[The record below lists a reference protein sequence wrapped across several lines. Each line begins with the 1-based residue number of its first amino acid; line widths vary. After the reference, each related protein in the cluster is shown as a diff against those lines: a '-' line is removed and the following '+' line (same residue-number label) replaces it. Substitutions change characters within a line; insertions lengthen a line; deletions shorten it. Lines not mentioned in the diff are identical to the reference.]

1 VWLCNAGSS
10 VIQVEAER
18 KKRANILESEGV
30 RESAINR
37 AEGIRQSKILASE
50 AMRIEQ
56 VNIAKGE
63 ASAILAK
70 ALARSESLAVVGR
83 ALGQQNGGRAASL
96 SVAEQYVKAFS
107 NLAKTTNTVLLPD
120 RPNDVGSMVGQVS

>member
-56 VNIAKGE
+56 VNIAKGSHFDHIVHPEMLCYSLGE

-83 ALGQQNGGRAASL
+83 ALGQQ
-96 SVAEQYVKAFS
+96 VAMVTGCHGDRYVY
-107 NLAKTTNTVLLPD
+107 P
-120 RPNDVGSMVGQVS
+120 